1 MDPVGWP
8 TWAALT
14 SHLTAGLHTAAQ
26 HPPLHAILIRA
37 ARYLC
42 VSGQSRAARDLT
54 AALHRLWIT
63 ALGED
68 HPDTLGIAQYLGH
81 ATTDL
86 GTDAAA
92 RHIIE
97 DTLERRRRV
106 LGPDHPET
114 LNSASNLATTL
125 DSLGEYEQA
134 RRLHEDTIKHRRR
147 ILGPDHPDTLTSAN
161 NLATTLA
168 NLRQFRAAEQ
178 ILGDARARSRR
189 VLGEN
194 HPDTQRLTENLAQVL
209 TALGRPFEAHRLRVT
224 GGKKGQRRKRR

>member
-42 VSGQSRAARDLT
+42 VSGQSRATRDLT

-106 LGPDHPET
+106 
-114 LNSASNLATTL
+114 
-125 DSLGEYEQA
+125 
-134 RRLHEDTIKHRRR
+134 
-147 ILGPDHPDTLTSAN
+147 LGPDHPDTLTSAN

-209 TALGRPFEAHRLRVT
+209 TALGRPFEAHRLRIT